1 MLIEDLTLESDLISW
16 DPIEIMW
23 VDGVSVY
30 GQSMLP

>member
-1 MLIEDLTLESDLISW
+1 MLIEDLTLESDLISL

-23 VDGVSVY
+23 VDGVSEY